1 MRFVL
6 KKWHNIFLLN
16 IETFLLFAMI
26 VVTSWAYL
34 MPTTFFDEII
44 TILLFFN
51 IIFTNKKLNKSFL
64 KTIIFYVIWCS
75 GGLFINRRIN
85 LYALIQLFDNL
96 KPVLILLCI
105 LAIRMTKERIELFLK
120 MFEIINF
127 PSIVI
132 GILTAYMYNH
142 LHLNRIIESGT
153 LKRYGDDILLRAG
166 GLIGHSGAFSE
177 TCAILFLLVLF
188 QEKNN
193 IKKWIKISFYALG
206 LYCGKGRF
214 PLFMVI
220 LGTLW
225 YIWRQLPKKTQKY
238 LIVFIVFIVNILSY
252 PTFQYFKNIFMYDF
266 NNQIRFHALKIVFIL
281 LANVILFGVGVG
293 NIGNIHSIT
302 NNYDLYLGL
311 NMIKYGYIDWESHL
325 AKSLLQTGIVGT
337 IIWYFPF
344 FKCLFKIYNTKQ
356 EKYRDILLFFIL
368 YYIVN
373 SFLNKSYNLPFLLLL
388 CVLISSKYY
397 ENNYIAK

>member
-26 VVTSWAYL
+26 IVTSWAYL

-51 IIFTNKKLNKSFL
+51 IIFTHKKLNKSFL

-75 GGLFINRRIN
+75 GGLLVNRRIN

-96 KPVLILLCI
+96 KPILILLCI

-120 MFEIINF
+120 MFEIVNF
-127 PSIVI
+127 PSVVI
-132 GILTAYMYNH
+132 GILTAYMYNY

-153 LKRYGDDILLRAG
+153 LKRYGNDIILRAG
-166 GLIGHSGAFSE
+166 GLTGHSGAFTE

-188 QEKNN
+188 QEKSS
-193 IKKWIKISFYALG
+193 IKKWIKIVFYALG
-206 LYCGKGRF
+206 LYCGRGRF
-214 PLFMVI
+214 PLVITI
-220 LGTLW
+220 LGVFW
-225 YIWRQLPKKTQKY
+225 YIWGKLSKRSQKY
-238 LIVFIVFIVNILSY
+238 LGVFIFFVASILLY
-252 PTFQYFKNIFMYDF
+252 PIFQYIKNTFMYDF

-281 LANVILFGVGVG
+281 LTKVLFFGVGVG
-293 NIGNIHSIT
+293 NIGNINSIT
-302 NNYDLYLGL
+302 NNYDLYLNL

-325 AKSLLQTGIVGT
+325 AKCLLQTGIIGT

-344 FKCLFKIYNTKQ
+344 FKCLFRVYYTKQ
-356 EKYRDILLFFIL
+356 SKYKDILLFFIS
-368 YYIVN
+368 YYIIN
-373 SFLNKSYNLPFLLLL
+373 SFINKSYNLPFLLLL
-388 CVLISSKYY
+388 CALISSKYY
-397 ENNYIAK
+397 ENNYR